1 MSIPKFRSLFIL
13 VFAIASLAGA
23 ALAQSSDPD
32 FPTAI
37 TSNELSGTIRPR
49 DLGDSRT
56 TTYYYAFEGGQGDI
70 FINVVSQNLSGDI
83 DIFTQ
88 SGLRPLTK
96 IVIYPDADRGETG
109 RLLYLRKPEKLILRV
124 QGRTPGDEPASFQ
137 IKFAGSFVALSSD
150 KEDVAPKV
158 ESSADTGVTVN
169 SVGTIIAT
177 RPKPKPTPKAAPA
190 SDTNTDAAEPKLK
203 KEEIAAATPEKES
216 SEKPEVVVKD
226 YPGTSKTTAPRRKP
240 IAKPVTSA
248 PARRRPMVRP
258 PTAASKAQPKI
269 EEPKEAPTNP
279 LAGVRLVVTM
289 KDGNV
294 IEKMLTDLVRFSF
307 DKGILTIIAKDG
319 TITRYPMVDVAQVN
333 VQ

>member
-1 MSIPKFRSLFIL
+1 LSFPKFRSLVIL
-13 VFAIASLAGA
+13 LAALASLSGA

-70 FINVVSQNLSGDI
+70 FINIVSQNLSGDI
-83 DIFTQ
+83 DVFTQ

-96 IVIYPDADRGETG
+96 IVIYPDADRSETG
-109 RLLYLRKPEKLILRV
+109 RLLYLRKPEKLILRI

-137 IKFAGSFVALSSD
+137 IKFAGSFVALAGD
-150 KEDVAPKV
+150 KDDAAPKV
-158 ESSADTGVTVN
+158 ESSTDTGVTVN

-177 RPKPKPTPKAAPA
+177 RPKPRPTPKSTP
-190 SDTNTDAAEPKLK
+190 AAETEAV
-203 KEEIAAATPEKES
+203 KEKVNDEEVATSVPEKDTVK
-216 SEKPEVVVKD
+216 KPVVIVKD
-226 YPGTSKTTAPRRKP
+226 YPGTSVTSPAKK
-240 IAKPVTSA
+240 KPVTRSA
-248 PARRRPMVRP
+248 TSTPARRRPVTRP
-258 PTAASKAQPKI
+258 ATAKAKPQPKV
-269 EEPKEAPTNP
+269 EEPKESAPNP
-279 LAGVRLVVTM
+279 LAGVRLVVTL

-294 IEKMLTDLVRFSF
+294 VEKMLTDLVRFSF

-319 TITRYPMVDVAQVN
+319 TISRYLMVDVSQVN